1 VALCQHHDAITGTAK
16 QHVVDDYHAR
26 LASGLCEAQQVVTN
40 ALAHLIQGK
49 SLPAHLRGAAATA
62 QKSSAPRVV
71 LGRAG
76 GATEPEAAAS
86 RRLQEAQASLSLR
99 ATLRQLLLKHWKHDA
114 RQQRGDSPAVRAMRH
129 RAASLILPP

>member
-1 VALCQHHDAITGTAK
+1 MALCQHHDAITGTAK

-62 QKSSAPRVV
+62 CRAKQASADV
-71 LGRAG
+71 LGYSWEKRA
-76 GATEPEAAAS
+76 EKI
-86 RRLQEAQASLSLR
+86 LSIVQK
-99 ATLRQLLLKHWKHDA
+99 TGQ
-114 RQQRGDSPAVRAMRH
+114 
-129 RAASLILPP
+129 